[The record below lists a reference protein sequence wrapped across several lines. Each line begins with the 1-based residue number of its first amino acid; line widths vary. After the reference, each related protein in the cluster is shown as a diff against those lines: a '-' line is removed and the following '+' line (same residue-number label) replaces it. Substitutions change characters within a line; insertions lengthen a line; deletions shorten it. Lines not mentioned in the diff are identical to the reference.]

1 MTTVDSNTTAPE
13 PVVDPNAVSV
23 TINGKVVAARKGEMI
38 IAAADR
44 TDDFSPRFCY
54 HPRMEPVGM
63 CRQCLVEVVGPRGPM
78 MVVSCMTPV
87 ADGQV
92 VNTATEGVK
101 KAQDGMLE
109 LLLANHPLD
118 CPVCDKGGECPL
130 QDQAFSHGPGE
141 SRFVEEKRHYE
152 KPIAI
157 SENVYLDRE
166 RCILCDR
173 CTRFADEV
181 AGDALIS
188 FTSRGNNTQVMTFP
202 DEPFR

>member
-1 MTTVDSNTTAPE
+1 MTTVEPTNDNAAP
-13 PVVDPNAVSV
+13 VDPNAVTIS
-23 TINGKVVAARKGEMI
+23 INGKSVAARKGELI

-44 TDDFSPRFCY
+44 TNDYIPRFCY

-63 CRQCLVEVVGPRGPM
+63 CRQCLVEVEGPRGPM

-92 VNTATEGVK
+92 VRTATDAVK
-101 KAQDGMLE
+101 KAQEGVLE

-141 SRFVEEKRHYE
+141 SRYVEEKRHYE
-152 KPIAI
+152 KPIPI

-181 AGDALIS
+181 AGDAL
-188 FTSRGNNTQVMTFP
+188 
-202 DEPFR
+202 